1 MFYTLTLNPAL
12 DYVVETDGLRLGETN
27 RSNESE
33 IQLGGKGLNVSYV
46 LGQLGVSSV
55 ALGFVAGFTGNE
67 LERLAAAS
75 GIKTDFVHLSQGMT
89 RINVKLKGDTETE
102 INTSG
107 PVVSDVELCE
117 LFSKLDVLKSGDT
130 LVMAGSIPP
139 SLPNNI
145 YEKIMQ
151 RLYNRGVRFAVDASK
166 DVLLNTLK
174 YKPLLI
180 KPNLAELCETVGKDL
195 NSEAEILTAAR
206 FLQAKGAL
214 NVLVSMGEKGA
225 ILVDSRGL
233 EHRAPARQLTP
244 VNTVG
249 AGDSM
254 VAGFLKGLRLGPE
267 YALRLAMAA
276 ASATAAS
283 KDLATKAEI
292 EQFLR

>member
-1 MFYTLTLNPAL
+1 MIYTVTFNPAV
-12 DYVVETDGLRLGETN
+12 DYVVKTGQLVPGTVNRSLGEQ
-27 RSNESE
+27 
-33 IQLGGKGLNVSYV
+33 IFFGGKGINVSIILKE
-46 LGQLGVSSV
+46 LGISSQ
-55 ALGFVAGFTGNE
+55 ALGFVAGFTG
-67 LERLAAAS
+67 LAIES
-75 GIKTDFVHLSQGMT
+75 GIRNMGISTDFVHLMDGFS
-89 RINVKLKGDTETE
+89 RINVKIKSNEETE
-102 INTSG
+102 LNGQG
-107 PVVSDVELCE
+107 PEIGDDAISE

-225 ILVDSRGL
+225 VLVDSRGL

-254 VAGFLKGLRLGPE
+254 VAGFLKGLQLGPE
-267 YALRLAMAA
+267 NALRLAMAA

>member
-12 DYVVETDGLRLGETN
+12 DYVVKTDGLRLGETN
-27 RSNESE
+27 RSIQNE

-46 LGQLGVSSV
+46 LGQLGVPSV

-67 LERLAAAS
+67 LERLATTS
-75 GIKTDFVHLSQGMT
+75 GIKTDFVHLSGGMT

-102 INTSG
+102 INTLG
-107 PVVSDVELCE
+107 PEVSDDELGE
-117 LFSKLDVLKSGDT
+117 LFLKLDTLQDGDT

-139 SLPNNI
+139 SLPSDI

-151 RLYNRGVRFAVDASK
+151 KLHGRGVRFAVDASK
-166 DVLLNTLK
+166 DILLNTLK
-174 YKPLLI
+174 YNPLLI
-180 KPNLAELCETVGKDL
+180 KPNHSELEETVGKKL
-195 NSEAEILTAAR
+195 RNESEIFTAAR
-206 FLQAKGAL
+206 FLQTKGAL
-214 NVLVSMGEKGA
+214 NVLVSMGKKGA
-225 ILVDSRGL
+225 ILVDSRGF

-254 VAGFLKGLRLGPE
+254 VAGFLKGLEHGHE
-267 YALRLAMAA
+267 SALRLAMAA

-283 KDLATKAEI
+283 KNLATKAEI
-292 EQFLR
+292 EHFLH

>member
-12 DYVVETDGLRLGETN
+12 DYVVKTDGLRLGETN
-27 RSNESE
+27 RSNKSE

-46 LGQLGVSSV
+46 LGQLGVPSI

-67 LERLAAAS
+67 LERLATTS
-75 GIKTDFVHLSQGMT
+75 GIKTDFVHLSGGMT

-102 INTSG
+102 INTLG
-107 PVVSDVELCE
+107 PTVSDVELDE
-117 LFSKLDVLKSGDT
+117 LFSKLDALQNGDT

-139 SLPNNI
+139 SLPNDI

-151 RLYNRGVRFAVDASK
+151 RLYGKGVRFVVDASK

-180 KPNLAELCETVGKDL
+180 KPNLAELCDTVGKDL
-195 NSEAEILTAAR
+195 NSEAEIVTAAR
-206 FLQAKGAL
+206 FLQTKGAL

-225 ILVDSRGL
+225 ILVDSRGF
-233 EHRAPARQLTP
+233 EHKAPARQLTP

-254 VAGFLKGLRLGPE
+254 VAGFLKGLEHGHE
-267 YALRLAMAA
+267 SALRLAIAA

-292 EQFLR
+292 EYFLH